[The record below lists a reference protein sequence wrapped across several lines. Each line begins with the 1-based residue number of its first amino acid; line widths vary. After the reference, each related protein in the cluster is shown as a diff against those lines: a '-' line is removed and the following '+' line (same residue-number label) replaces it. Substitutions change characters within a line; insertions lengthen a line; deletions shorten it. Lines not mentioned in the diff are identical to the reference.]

1 MRKLL
6 LIFIA
11 LSASLCLDAQVTD
24 AQRAAAEAAKT
35 VTDAPKVEEVVKK
48 PNYWKKSLKTDISFV
63 QTSLTSWAAGG
74 DNTIT
79 MAAYIDANGNYAK
92 NQLYWNNR
100 LQLDYGFLYASSKP
114 IVQKNT
120 DRIYLE
126 SKWGLKIP
134 KAKNLS
140 FAVKYDFKS
149 QFSTGYTYQTPKVP
163 EHYEEG
169 TVLDDIPIKEQVS
182 LWRDAR
188 LRKSGFLAPAYTNLA
203 VGIDV
208 VPAKWLTLNIAP
220 VTGSIVIVRDPEFR
234 KSYGMQLKQKYE
246 NVSLLPEPEQQ
257 AYQAAIDSKD
267 QSLIGE
273 FYKGA
278 RFEFGAQLTADIKVN
293 INNNFSYSSQ
303 LKLFSNYLDK
313 PENMRVNWDNRFQ
326 WKIAK
331 YFSFTIVTNMI
342 YDDKV
347 MIKDEKDIA
356 KYPDG
361 KQRVQFK
368 ESLTFGF
375 TWTIAK

>member
-1 MRKLL
+1 M
-6 LIFIA
+6 
-11 LSASLCLDAQVTD
+11 DAQMTD

-48 PNYWKKSLKTDISFV
+48 PNYWKKSLKTNINFV

-79 MAAYIDANGNYAK
+79 MAAYVDANGNYAK

-163 EHYEEG
+163 ADKYEEG
-169 TVLDDIPIKEQVS
+169 TALEDIPIKEQIS
-182 LWRDAR
+182 LWRESR
-188 LRKSGFLAPAYTNLA
+188 LRKSGFLAPAETNLA

-208 VPAKWLTLNIAP
+208 IPAKWLTLNIAP
-220 VTGSIVIVRDPEFR
+220 VTGSIVIVRDTEFR
-234 KSYGMQLKQKYE
+234 KSYGMQLKHKYE
-246 NVSLLPEPEQQ
+246 DVSLLPEAEQQ
-257 AYQAAIDSKD
+257 AYQEAIDSKD

-278 RFEFGAQLTADIKVN
+278 RFEFGASLTADIKVN

-303 LKLFSNYLDK
+303 FKLFSNYLDK
-313 PENMRVNWDNRFQ
+313 PENMRVNWDSRFD

-331 YFSFTIVTNMI
+331 YFSFIIVTNMI

-356 KYPDG
+356 QYPDG